1 MPQVCI
7 YPKQAAQLTG
17 NQYTADKRLLQR
29 IRTKLGKPSGSY
41 VSIGEFC
48 QFTGLP
54 RPKFP
59 VPSTEFLPAPSPV
72 PRV

>member
-17 NQYTADKRLLQR
+17 NQYTASKRLLQR
-29 IRTKLGKPSGSY
+29 IRTKLGKPAGSY
-41 VSIGEFC
+41 VSVGEFY

-54 RPKFP
+54 EAEVSRDLNGGP
-59 VPSTEFLPAPSPV
+59 TGILA
-72 PRV
+72 RT